1 MSKFLQ
7 SRGAVADEVVP
18 AIGVPVVDLNP
29 EMRKEEIKDDNND
42 DNADDGGD
50 DDDNGD
56 DGDDG
61 DEEKDHWTKGLV
73 GWDMVAPPTLVS
85 HKTGNAKRIENH
97 RHHLKIIVSPQQP
110 KDHHQNHSTLV
121 IT

>member
-1 MSKFLQ
+1 MVIFTYSIY
-7 SRGAVADEVVP
+7 ANNCD
-18 AIGVPVVDLNP
+18 
-29 EMRKEEIKDDNND
+29 ND
-42 DNADDGGD
+42 DNGD
-50 DDDNGD
+50 DDGDD

-110 KDHHQNHSTLV
+110 KDHHQNHSILV